1 LIGPVYIFSQQEV
14 NRIYN

>member
-1 LIGPVYIFSQQEV
+1 LIGPVHIFSQQEV